1 MHGVTETARPDR
13 AILMPLSHCAR
24 RPRAWRGMS
33 SVTGGC
39 RSSMR
44 PLSPTC
50 CGVPVVPKLLAG
62 LIEGMRLRPASDY
75 ELLHAVETQPWIL
88 GGLGDLP
95 PATALARRALPVMRR
110 MPRFALIGYAHLLMR
125 LGRFEEAARVPGAQT
140 ARTRAGLAP
149 PMPPG
154 MSVLER
160 LQGEAFASIQDELA
174 PSELAGV
181 VC

>member
-1 MHGVTETARPDR
+1 MARDVFGDRRLQIIDETFVADLLWR
-13 AILMPLSHCAR
+13 AG
-24 RPRAWRGMS
+24 RAEAAD
-33 SVTGGC
+33 
-39 RSSMR
+39 
-44 PLSPTC
+44 
-50 CGVPVVPKLLAG
+50 LLAG